1 MIPKAFSKA
10 TAIVQKRNCH
20 YLALAGALAPD
31 EDRDFG
37 KIDKTASATSS
48 TLTAFMHRKSIGHSR
63 KKHGLHST

>member
-10 TAIVQKRNCH
+10 TAIVQKRNCD
-20 YLALAGALAPD
+20 YFVPGKALAPD
-31 EDRDFG
+31 EDVDLG
-37 KIDKTASATSS
+37 KIDKTASVTSS